1 MQEDFQT
8 SRATFVHLNRSKCPF
23 TSQSIKP
30 YHNMRSRTSLD
41 PDTFHTSGVGTS
53 AGTTRPGG
61 TSSSLDEL
69 SFVKYRTGLRGGDVN
84 TNTGVESFTNVFHNY
99 PVTGGYDPQF
109 PIYNR
114 PMNISTYGRENFVSN
129 PVMFT

>member
-23 TSQSIKP
+23 TSGHIKP
-30 YHNMRSRTSLD
+30 MHNMRRHTNIDS
-41 PDTFHTSGVGTS
+41 DTFDTSGVGTS

-84 TNTGVESFTNVFHNY
+84 TNTGVESFSNTFHNY
-99 PVTGGYDPQF
+99 PVSGGNDARY
-109 PIYNR
+109 PIYSR
-114 PMNISTYGRENFVSN
+114 PMNLRSMQESFAAN
-129 PVMFT
+129 PIAWT